1 MEADE
6 DITILDN
13 IESNGKGV
21 VEDNHE
27 DKGNVHALG
36 WEVYIKQKK
45 YFTKTQF
52 YVVVKHPKV
61 GNIVRTY
68 VGDNITE

>member
-6 DITILDN
+6 DIIILDN

-27 DKGNVHALG
+27 DKGNVHALR

-45 YFTKTQF
+45 YFTKT
-52 YVVVKHPKV
+52 
-61 GNIVRTY
+61 
-68 VGDNITE
+68 